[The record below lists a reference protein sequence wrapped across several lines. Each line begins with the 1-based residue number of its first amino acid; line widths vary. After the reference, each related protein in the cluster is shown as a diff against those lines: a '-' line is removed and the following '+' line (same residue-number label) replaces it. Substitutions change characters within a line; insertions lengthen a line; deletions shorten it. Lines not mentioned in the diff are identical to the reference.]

1 MIDKILK
8 SLYEHGPQKTEQLA
22 ETIGADNFEVCEAV
36 ATLIISRTVHFD
48 TDGTVWYAK
57 EIDYGGMTD
66 DYHRG

>member
-8 SLYEHGPQKTEQLA
+8 SLYESGPQKTEQLA
-22 ETIGADNFEVCEAV
+22 EAIGADNLEVCEAV

-57 EIDYGGMTD
+57 ELD
-66 DYHRG
+66 HRTYDQ